1 MIISQGGKHGLIPR
15 IQEAVKLSHFYNCV
29 ATLMTEQLQN
39 LTLDSL
45 TRYTELFVRPLVS

>member
-45 TRYTELFVRPLVS
+45 THYTELFVRPLVS